1 MSFDKPPASYPFME
15 YWVRANAPSASGVY
29 ILFSTPG
36 FTWEV
41 IYVGEAE
48 DVQKSLLQHLEGDNA
63 CIVDRR
69 PTSFIAERVDA
80 ERRRAR
86 CDELIGEYS
95 PTCQ

>member
-1 MSFDKPPASYPFME
+1 MPFANPNRYAYTELCVEKHCPA
-15 YWVRANAPSASGVY
+15 ASGVY
-29 ILFSTPG
+29 VLYSTGG